1 MTVWYHPPM
10 ALIVLRAIFVA
21 VSVGIAVL
29 IITSPLMRDAP
40 AWVPWAVLLG
50 MLALPLTAIAI
61 DSSLRRKDVTVI
73 TAIYF
78 GLLVGV
84 FLAYIATLA
93 LAPILPT
100 TPNHPVTRWLP
111 LILGMLLC
119 YVSTSLLLQTRDDFR
134 FLIPYVE
141 FARDVKGLRPNIL
154 DSSAIVDG
162 RVADLAET
170 GLFQSRFVVP
180 SFVMDELQAAAESS
194 DRQRRLRG
202 RRGLDVLA
210 RLRENKSVD
219 IEVLAPVDEA
229 DADSSEEQ
237 RVVAM
242 ARRLGGR
249 LITNDQN
256 FVKIAGV
263 RSVQAVNINDVAVSL
278 KPAFV
283 PGDLLEVRLVK
294 PGEGAGQGVG
304 YLDDGTMVVVEGGR
318 EQIGR
323 LVHASVTSTLQTSAG
338 RLVFARPEFARN

>member
-1 MTVWYHPPM
+1 M
-10 ALIVLRAIFVA
+10 ALVVLRAIFVA

-29 IITSPLMRDAP
+29 MFSTPMIRQAP
-40 AWVPWAVLLG
+40 AWVPWAVLVG
-50 MLALPLTAIAI
+50 MIALPLTVIGI
-61 DSSLRRKDVTVI
+61 DSSLRRKDLTVI

-84 FLAYIATLA
+84 FLTYIAVLA
-93 LAPILPT
+93 LTPILAA
-100 TPNHPVTRWLP
+100 NSDNPVASWLP
-111 LILGMLLC
+111 LILGMILC
-119 YVSTSLLLQTRDDFR
+119 YICTSLLLQTRDDFR

-154 DSSAIVDG
+154 DASAIVDG
-162 RVADLAET
+162 RIADLAET

-180 SFVMDELQAAAESS
+180 SFVVDELQQAAESS
-194 DRQRRLRG
+194 DKQRRTRG

-210 RLRENKSVD
+210 HMRENKTVD
-219 IEVLAPVDEA
+219 IEVLAPVDET

-242 ARRLGGR
+242 ARRLSGR
-249 LITNDQN
+249 IITNDQN
-256 FVKIAGV
+256 VVKVASV
-263 RSVQAVNINDVAVSL
+263 RSVQALNVNDVALSL
-278 KPAFV
+278 KPTFV
-283 PGDLLEVRLVK
+283 PGDMLDVRLVK

-318 EQIGR
+318 DQIGR

-338 RLVFARPEFARN
+338 RLVFAKPEFSRN

>member
-1 MTVWYHPPM
+1 M

-29 IITSPLMRDAP
+29 IIASPLMRDAP

-50 MLALPLTAIAI
+50 MLALPLIAIAI

-210 RLRENKSVD
+210 KLRENKLVE

>member
-1 MTVWYHPPM
+1 M
-10 ALIVLRAIFVA
+10 ALVVLRAIFVA

-29 IITSPLMRDAP
+29 MFSAAMIRQAP
-40 AWVPWAVLLG
+40 PWVPWAMLLG
-50 MLALPLTAIAI
+50 MIALPLTVIGI
-61 DSSLRRKDVTVI
+61 DSSLRRKDLTVI

-84 FLAYIATLA
+84 FLTYIAVLA
-93 LAPILPT
+93 LTPILAA
-100 TPNHPVTRWLP
+100 NSDNPVASWLP
-111 LILGMLLC
+111 LILGMILC
-119 YVSTSLLLQTRDDFR
+119 YICTSLLLQTRDDFR

-154 DSSAIVDG
+154 DASAIVDG
-162 RVADLAET
+162 RIADLAET

-180 SFVMDELQAAAESS
+180 SFVVDELQQAAESS
-194 DRQRRLRG
+194 DKQRRMRG

-210 RLRENKSVD
+210 HMRENKTTD
-219 IEVLAPVDEA
+219 IEVLAPVDEP

-242 ARRLGGR
+242 ARRLSGR
-249 LITNDQN
+249 IITNDPN
-256 FVKIAGV
+256 VVKVAGV
-263 RSVQAVNINDVAVSL
+263 RSVQALNINDIALSL
-278 KPAFV
+278 KPTFV
-283 PGDLLEVRLVK
+283 PGDTIDVRLVK

-318 EQIGR
+318 DQIGR

-338 RLVFARPEFARN
+338 RLVFAKPEFSRN

>member
-1 MTVWYHPPM
+1 M
-10 ALIVLRAIFVA
+10 ALIALRAIFVA

-29 IITSPLMRDAP
+29 MFNTPVVRESP

-50 MLALPLTAIAI
+50 MIALPLGVIGI

-73 TAIYF
+73 TAVYF

-100 TPNHPVTRWLP
+100 DPEHPVTRWLP

-119 YVSTSLLLQTRDDFR
+119 YVCTSLLLQTRDDFR

-154 DSSAIVDG
+154 DASAIIDG

-180 SFVMDELQAAAESS
+180 SFVVDELQAAAESS
-194 DRQRRLRG
+194 DRQQRQRG

-210 RLRENKSVD
+210 RLRENKAVD
-219 IEVLAPVDEA
+219 IEVLAPVDGD
-229 DADSSEEQ
+229 DADGSEEQ
-237 RVVAM
+237 RVVEM

-249 LITNDQN
+249 LITNDPN
-256 FVKIAGV
+256 FVKIAGF
-263 RSVQAVNINDVAVSL
+263 RSVHAVNVNEVALSL

-283 PGDLLEVRLVK
+283 PGDTLDVRVVK

-323 LVHASVTSTLQTSAG
+323 LVHASVTSTLQTSNG
-338 RLVFARPEFARN
+338 RLVFARPEFSRN